1 MDTVPRRRQG
11 AVSGE
16 PDLEE
21 AANELAYSAA
31 LSQADG
37 KATNLETM
45 PRREAAPGTFES
57 GKGSGKS
64 YEPEQMPTTNPFHSE
79 RVKSEVQLLRS
90 RPLTLDEDGKRLC
103 GDVDEQALGD
113 PSWDGGVKEPDYG
126 SAFSS
131 AAGPHEAPRVARI

>member
-37 KATNLETM
+37 KATNPDTM
-45 PRREAAPGTFES
+45 PSREAAPGTFES

-64 YEPEQMPTTNPFHSE
+64 YEPEQMPTTNPLS
-79 RVKSEVQLLRS
+79 L
-90 RPLTLDEDGKRLC
+90 GKGQIR
-103 GDVDEQALGD
+103 
-113 PSWDGGVKEPDYG
+113 
-126 SAFSS
+126 SS
-131 AAGPHEAPRVARI
+131 AAKKQTFDS